1 MPEPIILKSDLLL
14 HYFLFLQLMLSE
26 WMIEMPSDFE
36 THWFMVPSPVGKRC
50 LVVAKEVTIIKMEIN
65 IYSICSYF

>member
-1 MPEPIILKSDLLL
+1 
-14 HYFLFLQLMLSE
+14 MLSE

-50 LVVAKEVTIIKMEIN
+50 LVVAKEVTIIKMDIN